1 MEIILIKAAQLILAF
16 SILVTIHEFGHYLF
30 ARIFG
35 MRVDKFYLFFNPWF
49 SILKY
54 DPRKGTLQLIGWTK
68 TVSRQQGDK
77 TVEVEE
83 PRALATFRIA
93 KPHPAQPDAKPT
105 WRDTLYGLGWLPL
118 GGYCSIAGMID
129 ETTDKDKLSAEPQ
142 PWEFRSKK
150 PWPRL
155 LVMLGGVIFNFLLA
169 IAIYIGVLW
178 YWGDDVADYRA
189 VDRGMAYSDEM
200 KSAGFRDHDV
210 LLDINGRPA
219 DGTDDNFLYNLTA
232 DNTRVRVLRDGDTV
246 TVTIPA
252 GFQKQIADKG
262 KTYRLMEF
270 LVPAY
275 IGKVVSGEGADH
287 AGLQVGDLIVA
298 IDGDSIPSNYEVTAT
313 LANYKGKTVDF
324 TIVRDGNHM
333 NVPVQ
338 VNENGKIGIQFRS
351 PLDIYPLRHIDYSFW
366 QSIPTGIGRGVD
378 KLVVYV
384 SSLKMLFSKEGAQ
397 SVGGFAAIADL
408 YPDQWNWQQFW
419 LLTAFI
425 SVMLAFMNIL
435 PIPALDGGHALFTV
449 YEIVTRRKPSEK
461 FLERAQM
468 VGMGLLFLLL
478 IYANANDIYR
488 FFIK

>member
-1 MEIILIKAAQLILAF
+1 MEIILTKAAQLILAF
-16 SILVTIHEFGHYLF
+16 VILVTIHEFGHYLF

-35 MRVDKFYLFFNPWF
+35 MRVDRFYLFFNPWF

-54 DPRKGTLQLIGWTK
+54 DPREGTLQLIGWTK
-68 TVSRQQGDK
+68 NVKKQEGDETVD
-77 TVEVEE
+77 VEE
-83 PRALATFRIA
+83 SHALATFRVGKKHPA
-93 KPHPAQPDAKPT
+93 KPGEKPS

-129 ETTDKDKLSAEPQ
+129 ETSDKDKLAAEPQ
-142 PWEFRSKK
+142 PWEFRAKK

-155 LVMLGGVIFNFLLA
+155 IVMLGGVIFNFILA
-169 IAIYIGVLW
+169 IAIYVGVLW
-178 YWGDDVADYRA
+178 YWGDDVADYRS
-189 VDRGMAYSDEM
+189 VDRGMAYSEEM
-200 KSAGFRDHDV
+200 KSAGFRDHDI

-219 DGTDDNFLYNLTA
+219 DGTDDNMLYNLTA
-232 DNTRVRVLRDGDTV
+232 DGARVNVLRDGDTV
-246 TVTIPA
+246 AITIPA
-252 GFQKQIADKG
+252 GFQKKIADKD

-275 IGKVVSGEGADH
+275 VGKVVSGEGAAH
-287 AGLQVGDLIVA
+287 AGLQEGDLIVGIA
-298 IDGDSIPSNYEVTAT
+298 GDSIPSNLEVTRT
-313 LANYKGKTVDF
+313 LANHKNETIDF
-324 TIVRDGNHM
+324 DIERDGQRLT
-333 NVPVQ
+333 VPVK

-351 PLDIYPLRHIDYSFW
+351 PLELYPLRHVDYGFF
-366 QSIPTGIGRGVD
+366 QAVPGGISRGVD

-397 SVGGFAAIADL
+397 SVGGFAAIGDL

-425 SVMLAFMNIL
+425 SVILAVMNIL

-449 YEIVTRRKPSEK
+449 YEIVTRRKPSEQ

-468 VGMGLLFLLL
+468 VGMALLFLLL